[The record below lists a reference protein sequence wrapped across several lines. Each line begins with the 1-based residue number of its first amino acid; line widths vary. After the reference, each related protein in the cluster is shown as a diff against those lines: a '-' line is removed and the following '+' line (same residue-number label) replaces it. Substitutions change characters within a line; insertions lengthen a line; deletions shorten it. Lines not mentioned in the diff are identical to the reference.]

1 MRLSGER
8 DAQDRLALQ
17 FDGQLARPPRVER
30 DLADLQ
36 ARGKLVDHV
45 AGVDHGVV
53 AVADPH
59 AGPQIVRHHPR
70 GARLGRGRG

>member
-8 DAQDRLALQ
+8 DAQHPLALQ

-36 ARGKLVDHV
+36 ARGKLV
-45 AGVDHGVV
+45 
-53 AVADPH
+53 
-59 AGPQIVRHHPR
+59 
-70 GARLGRGRG
+70 